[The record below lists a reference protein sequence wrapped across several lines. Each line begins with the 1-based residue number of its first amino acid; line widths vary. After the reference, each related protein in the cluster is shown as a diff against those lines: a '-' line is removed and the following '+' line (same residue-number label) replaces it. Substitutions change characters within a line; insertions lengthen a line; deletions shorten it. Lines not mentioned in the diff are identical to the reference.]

1 MLAKTQEPPLAV
13 VPQAQHVLPEQLPSG
28 FSLRERQRGSGRR
41 HRVLLLLEGSEASSL
56 EPLDEGRRL
65 QDQTFKVCSSSVR
78 CLLSEQDCRVN
89 LVGYCDF
96 GKMLTYRLDTD
107 VALVLVSSFTASPD
121 SVSEA
126 TVEWMVKVNRDQKQ
140 SLLESLSIE
149 WKSILQVQAK
159 VDVSAADY
167 WEQPATKLRRLASE
181 AASPKKRPL

>member
-1 MLAKTQEPPLAV
+1 
-13 VPQAQHVLPEQLPSG
+13 
-28 FSLRERQRGSGRR
+28 
-41 HRVLLLLEGSEASSL
+41 
-56 EPLDEGRRL
+56 
-65 QDQTFKVCSSSVR
+65 
-78 CLLSEQDCRVN
+78 
-89 LVGYCDF
+89 
-96 GKMLTYRLDTD
+96 MLTYRLDTD

-181 AASPKKRPL
+181 AATPKKRPL